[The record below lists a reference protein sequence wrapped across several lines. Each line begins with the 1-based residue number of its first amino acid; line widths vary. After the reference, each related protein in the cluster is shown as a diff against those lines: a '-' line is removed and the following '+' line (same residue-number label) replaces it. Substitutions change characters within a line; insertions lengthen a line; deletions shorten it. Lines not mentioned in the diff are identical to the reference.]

1 MVLLLDLGGGGE
13 GVVSSV
19 DAFEAVAE
27 SSGIRGETG
36 APDEACEGDDGGRE
50 PAAAAAEG
58 ETGGRLPP
66 PLADETESRFGSGS
80 AVPGP
85 P

>member
-1 MVLLLDLGGGGE
+1 MSVLLLDSGGGGE

-58 ETGGRLPP
+58 ETGGGL